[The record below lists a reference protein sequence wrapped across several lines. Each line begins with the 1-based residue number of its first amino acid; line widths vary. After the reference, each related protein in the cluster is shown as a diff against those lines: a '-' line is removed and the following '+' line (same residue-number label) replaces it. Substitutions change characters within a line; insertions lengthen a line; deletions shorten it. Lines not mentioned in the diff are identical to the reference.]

1 MFNGKKKGA
10 YLNSLIIRSRGEQ
23 LAVRAP
29 RHVAQTQL
37 VTRDLEN
44 KFYQYTTAIIENM
57 INNKERERV
66 GDNYNNLYENDMG
79 LKMSKAAILSV
90 KKEKSKRSHHFLNLS
105 VLGVPNSNGSVRRGR
120 GDIITARGEFHRG
133 DSFHVALQTHLQGVV
148 G

>member
-79 LKMSKAAILSV
+79 LKIFKAAILSV
-90 KKEKSKRSHHFLNLS
+90 KKDRNRNDPTIFSIFPSSAFQIRMVLS
-105 VLGVPNSNGSVRRGR
+105 AEAEA
-120 GDIITARGEFHRG
+120 I
-133 DSFHVALQTHLQGVV
+133 
-148 G
+148 